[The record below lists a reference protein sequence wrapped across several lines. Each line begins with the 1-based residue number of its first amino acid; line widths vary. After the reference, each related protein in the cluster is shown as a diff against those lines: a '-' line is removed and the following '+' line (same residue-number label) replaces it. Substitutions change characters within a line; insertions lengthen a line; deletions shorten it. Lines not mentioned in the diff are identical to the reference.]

1 MESKNYPNKTT
12 NNELVK
18 SENSLVVVAK
28 VAIYVKEM
36 KMRNGVNARLR
47 LSGRNRRSLFWATV
61 LLESVGEPG
70 RSHVSL
76 LLLN

>member
-28 VAIYVKEM
+28 VTIYVKEM
-36 KMRNGVNARLR
+36 KMLKRHKFEVTNYINHRV
-47 LSGRNRRSLFWATV
+47 
-61 LLESVGEPG
+61 
-70 RSHVSL
+70 
-76 LLLN
+76 